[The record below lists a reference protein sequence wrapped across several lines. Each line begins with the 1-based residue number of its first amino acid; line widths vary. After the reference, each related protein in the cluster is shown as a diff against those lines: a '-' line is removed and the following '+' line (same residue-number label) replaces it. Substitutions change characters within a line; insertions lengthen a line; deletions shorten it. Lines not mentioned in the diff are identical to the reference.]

1 MPPFEPPFQRLYSI
15 FVSSSMSMNFTL
27 LRAGKSP
34 GNRTPLLFVISSLP
48 PG

>member
-1 MPPFEPPFQRLYSI
+1 
-15 FVSSSMSMNFTL
+15 MSMNFSANWRT
-27 LRAGKSP
+27 GKPP